1 MKIIVAF
8 FFVFVLAI
16 ADSWAQ
22 QKSPCNDSLY
32 LRLKAVPRV
41 SLTQSERKYIDQKEQ
56 ECADFKAGAAMPKVM
71 SDSSRADDAKAVKKT
86 DSRPDAQK
94 PDAQKALAIDV
105 GNLVP
110 PAETDSLR
118 LKQESQDEPI
128 LSGRNIGI
136 FAVILVAIVG
146 LTVALG
152 GVTPAPF

>member
-56 ECADFKAGAAMPKVM
+56 ECADFKAGATMPKVM
-71 SDSSRADDAKAVKKT
+71 GDSSRADDAKAVKKT

-94 PDAQKALAIDV
+94 ALAIDV
-105 GNLVP
+105 RNSVP

-136 FAVILVAIVG
+136 FAVILAAIVG

-152 GVTPAPF
+152 GITPAPF

>member
-8 FFVFVLAI
+8 FFVFFLAI

-71 SDSSRADDAKAVKKT
+71 GDSSRADDAKAVKKI
-86 DSRPDAQK
+86 DSQ

-105 GNLVP
+105 GNSVP

>member
-86 DSRPDAQK
+86 DSQ